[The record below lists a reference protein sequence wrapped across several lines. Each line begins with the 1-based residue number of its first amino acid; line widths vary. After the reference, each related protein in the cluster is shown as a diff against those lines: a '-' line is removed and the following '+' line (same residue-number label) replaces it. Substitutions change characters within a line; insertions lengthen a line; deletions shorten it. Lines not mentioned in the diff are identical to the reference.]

1 MNSSFDQNNINHYE
15 GNGWSKYQIM
25 VLQQLDDHNKVLQ
38 NMNKD
43 INEMKQTMAVSE
55 TELKMWRA
63 QIMSKTQE
71 LEASVEYILYD
82 DKGLNPKVNTIE
94 REMDIEEQANTKW
107 KASMAL
113 YGSIAMFVVNAIVQ
127 VVVLYFKQQ

>member
-1 MNSSFDQNNINHYE
+1 MNNYFDQNNINHYE

-43 INEMKQTMAVSE
+43 INEMRQSIAVSE

-63 QIMSKTQE
+63 QMMALTQE
-71 LEASVEYILYD
+71 LEENVDHILYD
-82 DKGLNPKVNTIE
+82 ERGLTQKVVTIE

-113 YGSIAMFVVNAIVQ
+113 YGSIAMFIINAIVQ
-127 VVVLYFKQQ
+127 VAVLFMKK

>member
-1 MNSSFDQNNINHYE
+1 MYNSFDQNNINHYE

-43 INEMKQTMAVSE
+43 INEMRQSIAVSE

-63 QIMSKTQE
+63 QMMALTQE
-71 LEASVEYILYD
+71 LEENVDHILYD
-82 DKGLNPKVNTIE
+82 ERGLTQKVVTIE

-113 YGSIAMFVVNAIVQ
+113 YGSIAMFIINAIVQ
-127 VVVLYFKQQ
+127 VAVLFMKK

>member
-25 VLQQLDDHNKVLQ
+25 VLQQLDDHSKVLQ

-63 QIMSKTQE
+63 QIMSVTKE
-71 LEASVEYILYD
+71 LEENVDFILYD
-82 DKGLNPKVNTIE
+82 EKGINQKVVTIE
-94 REMDIEEQANTKW
+94 RELDIEEQTNTKW

-113 YGSIAMFVVNAIVQ
+113 YGSIAMFVINAIVQ
-127 VVVLYFKQQ
+127 VVVLYFKQ